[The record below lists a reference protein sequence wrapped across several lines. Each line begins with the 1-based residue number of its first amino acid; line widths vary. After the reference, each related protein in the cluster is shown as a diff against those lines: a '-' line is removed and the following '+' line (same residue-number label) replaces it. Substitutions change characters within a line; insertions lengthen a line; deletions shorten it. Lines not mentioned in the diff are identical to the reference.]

1 MHSII
6 RSPQRTPVYRE
17 DAPYSECNHPHVQEH
32 DLEVGTPTLAIAG
45 VSIVEGVSEWP
56 RLGFGRLLFL
66 FLVRVR
72 GRHVRY
78 SKDGCIL

>member
-17 DAPYSECNHPHVQEH
+17 DTPYSERDHPNVQEH

-45 VSIVEGVSEWP
+45 VSIVEGVFEWP
-56 RLGFGRLLFL
+56 RLGLGRLLFL
-66 FLVRVR
+66 FF
-72 GRHVRY
+72 
-78 SKDGCIL
+78 I